1 MEKFTSVLA
10 AMTQPWAPAQS
21 SVKSTCTA
29 SNPTNRIQW
38 CAKLPFDDDRMSNTV
53 CAPLLVR
60 RNLAAGWLF
69 ILVEYRFELFPGQQG
84 RLPASLRVGT
94 QPMRPFGWQL
104 RSCFREK
111 NREGSDERGQ
121 P

>member
-1 MEKFTSVLA
+1 M
-10 AMTQPWAPAQS
+10 
-21 SVKSTCTA
+21 
-29 SNPTNRIQW
+29 
-38 CAKLPFDDDRMSNTV
+38 
-53 CAPLLVR
+53 
-60 RNLAAGWLF
+60 
-69 ILVEYRFELFPGQQG
+69 LVEYRFELFPGQQG

-104 RSCFREK
+104 RSSFREK